1 MLFTQFSVASFAII
15 NVADTF
21 SDSTEST
28 PRRLGLTE
36 YYMQFSVN
44 WMKNGWPYERCQPKL
59 GLGCEGGFKAWCCD
73 TDWNCVDQAR
83 AWYECHPKYFG
94 PNLSNVCCPDEY
106 SSLPSVVDDED
117 EDEDASDASED
128 EDARTRT
135 KTKPGPSLICR
146 GDWASEHSL
155 WTRWMHVGTL
165 VARTDARMIV
175 LHAQEF
181 QKAIVS
187 FPTEHAV
194 KYATTFV
201 ESLCDASKAELSDLS
216 IASRRIVEASLSTTF
231 PESYLPVEEEISKM
245 NAAHLQAHERGLPGN
260 PRACRSGYFA
270 HGRRTVLGNN
280 KEESV
285 PDLVTEIW
293 LPPEQSLRSS
303 QTDLV
308 ANP

>member
-117 EDEDASDASED
+117 EDEDAPETPEHPLERMMREEFEPFRSLEKSNSTHISELAGLTNTRASQD
-128 EDARTRT
+128 GHLR
-135 KTKPGPSLICR
+135 SL
-146 GDWASEHSL
+146 DLA
-155 WTRWMHVGTL
+155 TFL
-165 VARTDARMIV
+165 VPTMVIV
-175 LHAQEF
+175 L
-181 QKAIVS
+181 
-187 FPTEHAV
+187 AV
-194 KYATTFV
+194 VRYTSSPARRR
-201 ESLCDASKAELSDLS
+201 
-216 IASRRIVEASLSTTF
+216 IASATPL
-231 PESYLPVEEEISKM
+231 
-245 NAAHLQAHERGLPGN
+245 LQ
-260 PRACRSGYFA
+260 
-270 HGRRTVLGNN
+270 
-280 KEESV
+280 
-285 PDLVTEIW
+285 
-293 LPPEQSLRSS
+293 
-303 QTDLV
+303 
-308 ANP
+308 